1 MPPPS
6 AYAARTRGSVWTRVM
21 PRKLLAEPFL
31 HRVGQLRRDL
41 ISIRSVWRDDFEIAL
56 GARGIEG
63 GAVDHLDGELALAG
77 DVGVGPAANLHGIEQ
92 IARLGVAKDR
102 RVRAHVVPRRFDV
115 AVFGTGPLYLQPLAR
130 QPAHHFRDEPRS
142 WGVDDAD
149 LRLGIGHE

>member
-31 HRVGQLRRDL
+31 HRVGQLRRDE
-41 ISIRSVWRDDFEIAL
+41 ISFRSVRGDDFEITL

-63 GAVDHLDGELALAG
+63 GTVHCFDGELALAG

-92 IARLGVAKDR
+92 IARLGVAED
-102 RVRAHVVPRRFDV
+102 
-115 AVFGTGPLYLQPLAR
+115 
-130 QPAHHFRDEPRS
+130 
-142 WGVDDAD
+142 
-149 LRLGIGHE
+149 